1 LKVNTGSLS
10 WLDSLQASGIRPG
23 LSRMRTFLR
32 ALGHPERAYPSII
45 VAGTNGKGST
55 SAALASILNTSG
67 YRTGLY
73 TSPHLVR
80 LHERWTISGAEIDDE
95 SLVQSID
102 KLRGAEID
110 DESLVQSIDK
120 LRSAANDA
128 GFTPTYFEAL
138 TLIAFIAFAD
148 ARCEIAVLE
157 VGMGGRL
164 DATNVVRPIAALI
177 TPVGL
182 DHTEFLGNTIRKI
195 AAEKAGV
202 IHRGAIVLTSNDD
215 PVVLEV
221 IRKRAAKFG
230 CPFHQ
235 VTETHATPLA
245 GAFQERNAAL
255 AVRAAEELR
264 PVLPKIT
271 TASIERGVAAT
282 RWRGRL
288 EKFERGGKEIWIDGG
303 HNAHAIRAILPFI
316 AKRTPAPR
324 LLVFGIMSDKDVAD
338 VTALLFP
345 FFESIIAT
353 EPYPPRSAPAGDLVA
368 IAQNMSIDAAG
379 EPDPSRAIARAFASG
394 YRSIVIAGSLY
405 LAGVAI
411 DFFDAHGD
419 E

>member
-1 LKVNTGSLS
+1 VNAGSLL
-10 WLDSLQASGIRPG
+10 WLDALQASGIRPG
-23 LSRMRTFLR
+23 LSRIRTFLR

-55 SAALASILNTSG
+55 SATLASILNTSG

-80 LHERWTISGAEIDDE
+80 LHERWTIGGAEIDDE
-95 SLVQSID
+95 SLV
-102 KLRGAEID
+102 R
-110 DESLVQSIDK
+110 SIDK
-120 LRSAANDA
+120 LRSATGEA
-128 GFTPTYFEAL
+128 GITPTYFEAL

-182 DHTEFLGNTIRKI
+182 DHTEFLGTTIRKI

-215 PVVLEV
+215 PIVLDV
-221 IRKRAAKFG
+221 IRKRAGKFG
-230 CPFHQ
+230 SPFHR

-255 AVRAAEELR
+255 AVRAAEQMR
-264 PVLPKIT
+264 AVLPKIT
-271 TASIERGVAAT
+271 TESIERGVAAT

-288 EKFERGGKEIWIDGG
+288 EKLDRGDKQIWIDGG
-303 HNAHAIRAILPFI
+303 HNAHAIRAVLPFLAERI
-316 AKRTPAPR
+316 PTPR

-345 FFESIIAT
+345 LFESIIAT
-353 EPYPPRSAPAGDLVA
+353 EPYPPRSVPADDLVA
-368 IAQNMSIDAAG
+368 WAQGMSIDAAA
-379 EPDPSRAIARAFASG
+379 EPDPARAIARTLASG
-394 YRSIVIAGSLY
+394 YRSIVITGSLY
-405 LAGVAI
+405 LAGAAI

-419 E
+419 EQRGEQK

>member
-1 LKVNTGSLS
+1 V
-10 WLDSLQASGIRPG
+10 
-23 LSRMRTFLR
+23 
-32 ALGHPERAYPSII
+32 
-45 VAGTNGKGST
+45 
-55 SAALASILNTSG
+55 
-67 YRTGLY
+67 
-73 TSPHLVR
+73 
-80 LHERWTISGAEIDDE
+80 EIDDE
-95 SLVQSID
+95 SLVQ
-102 KLRGAEID
+102 A
-110 DESLVQSIDK
+110 IDK

-148 ARCEIAVLE
+148 AKCDIAVLE

-164 DATNVVRPIAALI
+164 DATNVVRPLASLI

-195 AAEKAGV
+195 AYEKAGV
-202 IHRGAIVLTSNDD
+202 IHRGAMVLTSSDD
-215 PVVLEV
+215 PIVLDV

-230 CPFHQ
+230 NRFHH
-235 VTETHATPLA
+235 VTTTHATPLA

-264 PVLPKIT
+264 AVLPKIT
-271 TASIERGVAAT
+271 SASIERGVAAT

-288 EKFERGGKEIWIDGG
+288 EKLERDGKRIWIDGG

-316 AKRTPAPR
+316 AGQIPAPR

-345 FFESIIAT
+345 LFESVIAT
-353 EPYPPRSAPAGDLVA
+353 EPYPPRSVAAGDLVA
-368 IAQNMSIDAAG
+368 RAQQMSIDAAA
-379 EPDPSRAIARAFASG
+379 ELEPSRAIKRALDSG
-394 YRSIVIAGSLY
+394 YGSIVIAGSLY
-405 LAGVAI
+405 LAGAAI

-419 E
+419 EQRRDQK

>member
-1 LKVNTGSLS
+1 VTTPALT

-32 ALGHPERAYPSII
+32 ALGHPERACPSII

-55 SAALASILNTSG
+55 SATLASILSQSG

-73 TSPHLVR
+73 TSPHLVK
-80 LHERWTISGAEIDDE
+80 LHERWTIGGAEIDDE
-95 SLVQSID
+95 SL
-102 KLRGAEID
+102 A
-110 DESLVQSIDK
+110 QSIDK
-120 LRSAANDA
+120 LRSAADDA

-148 ARCEIAVLE
+148 SGCEIAVLE

-177 TPVGL
+177 TPVGF

-202 IHRGAIVLTSNDD
+202 IHHGAIVLTSNDD
-215 PVVLEV
+215 PIVLEV

-230 CPFHQ
+230 CPLHH
-235 VTETHATPLA
+235 VTESHATPLA
-245 GAFQERNAAL
+245 GVFQERNAAL
-255 AVRAAEELR
+255 AVRAAQELR
-264 PVLPKIT
+264 PVLPRIT
-271 TASIERGVAAT
+271 DTSIERGVAAT

-288 EKFERGGKEIWIDGG
+288 EKFKRGGKQIWIDGG

-316 AKRTPAPR
+316 AERIPTPR
-324 LLVFGIMSDKDVAD
+324 LLVFGIMSDKDVGD

-345 FFESIIAT
+345 LFESIITT
-353 EPYPPRSAPAGDLVA
+353 EPYPPRSVDAGDLVA
-368 IAQNMSIDAAG
+368 IAQRMSIDAAA
-379 EPDPSRAIARAFASG
+379 EPEPSRAIARALDSS

-405 LAGVAI
+405 LAGAAI

-419 E
+419 EQRGEQK